1 MGRGRGREGSDPVLW
16 MIIFTISCPGR
27 GSVYLIQCAGGREGG
42 GEDVAGGCLC
52 CEGMITGGAMDQ
64 AGSSWGTN
72 DRTYQA

>member
-1 MGRGRGREGSDPVLW
+1 MDDNFHNFLPRPWLGIFDPVRGR
-16 MIIFTISCPGR
+16 
-27 GSVYLIQCAGGREGG
+27 GG

-52 CEGMITGGAMDQ
+52 CEGMITGGARDQ